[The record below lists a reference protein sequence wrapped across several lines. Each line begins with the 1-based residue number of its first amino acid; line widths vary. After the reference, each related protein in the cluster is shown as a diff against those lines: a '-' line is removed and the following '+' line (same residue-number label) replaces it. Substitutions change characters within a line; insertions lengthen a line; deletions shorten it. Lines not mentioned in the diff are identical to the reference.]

1 MLDLNN
7 NSLTLSFKT
16 DDSFDNDILITLEKK
31 FKGLDQHKQL
41 SVYINGFAP
50 LEVLAYIIEVSKYCN
65 MVIFIADEKG
75 YEFLNHIKQ
84 EHIINVEIVETKLG
98 EHNGK

>member
-16 DDSFDNDILITLEKK
+16 DDSFDNDILVKLSRLFKK
-31 FKGLDQHKQL
+31 LDQHKPL
-41 SVYINGFAP
+41 DVYINGFAP

-65 MVIFIADEKG
+65 MIISISDEKG
-75 YEFLNHIKQ
+75 YEFLSHTKQ
-84 EHIINVEIVETKLG
+84 EKNITVKIELKE
-98 EHNGK
+98 